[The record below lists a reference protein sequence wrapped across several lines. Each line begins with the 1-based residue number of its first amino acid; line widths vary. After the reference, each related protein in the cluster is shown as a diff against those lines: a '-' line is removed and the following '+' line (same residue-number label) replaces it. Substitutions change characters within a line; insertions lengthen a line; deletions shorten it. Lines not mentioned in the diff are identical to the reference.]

1 MRAKAVLLFGLR
13 IIVLTLILFGLYSV
27 DYWSLTLS
35 EEVRTAPAMLLLV
48 SLLQAVVL
56 SYPIVR
62 ARWSGWKLVGAVFL
76 VFYGI
81 TTLMVAIEGVYLPD
95 ELPPHLVRHL
105 LVNGAITAA
114 ILSPVAVLIHG
125 RMKPTQELEG
135 PNLRLIMS
143 WSQWLWRLAVI
154 AFSWAVLFVFF
165 GALVYLPL
173 AHALDPTALQ
183 ALVSPDLPSW
193 VLPFQMIRALLW
205 TVLTLPVI
213 RMMKGNWWETGF
225 GTALLFSVLLGSN
238 LLMPTGMPA
247 GLQLAHL
254 IEVCGEAFVFGWIVV
269 ALLHRRTKRRQTRM
283 VSPVRRQVWRLGH
296 RSQEP

>member
-1 MRAKAVLLFGLR
+1 MKVRGAISGGLR
-13 IIVLTLILFGLYSV
+13 IIILALILFGLYSV
-27 DYWSLTLS
+27 DFSGLALS
-35 EEVRTAPAMLLLV
+35 QEVRTAPAMLLLV
-48 SLLQAVVL
+48 SLLQAAVL
-56 SYPIVR
+56 SYPILR
-62 ARWSGWKLVGAVFL
+62 SRWTGWRLVGAIFL
-76 VFYGI
+76 VFYGV

-95 ELPPHLVRHL
+95 ELPPHLVWHL

-114 ILSPVAVLIHG
+114 MFSPVAILVHG
-125 RMKPTQELEG
+125 RMKPTQEPEE

-154 AFSWAVLFVFF
+154 ALSWAVLFVFF

-213 RMMKGNWWETGF
+213 RMMKGSWWETGF
-225 GTALLFSVLLGSN
+225 VTALLFSVLMGSN
-238 LLMPTGMPA
+238 LLMPTGMPV

-269 ALLHRRTKRRQTRM
+269 GLLHRRRESRDTRVIAS
-283 VSPVRRQVWRLGH
+283 VS
-296 RSQEP
+296 SQAQAYAEHS